1 MPARGNFRIS
11 GITSYRKNLDLCDSD
26 FFYKSSITM
35 KQHTTN
41 YINTF
46 IEVAEDCPV
55 SQAQVPP
62 EKKEKTLASLQYEKL
77 IKNPYQ
83 YTSDDIIFE
92 GYALKNDISEG
103 EKENARN
110 QFFSKG
116 QACLRSSPLA
126 KRYGFGIHHNAEGK
140 VAIVPMENENY
151 QHFLKDPSIRKTK
164 AMRSKR
170 K

>member
-1 MPARGNFRIS
+1 M
-11 GITSYRKNLDLCDSD
+11 
-26 FFYKSSITM
+26 M
-35 KQHTTN
+35 KLHTTN

-55 SQAQVPP
+55 SQAQIPP
-62 EKKEKTLASLQYEKL
+62 DKKEKTLANLQYEK
-77 IKNPYQ
+77 ISKHPYQ
-83 YTSDDIIFE
+83 YSSDDIIFE
-92 GYALKNDISEG
+92 CYAFKNDISEN
-103 EKENARN
+103 EKQEARN

-126 KRYGFGIHHNAEGK
+126 KRYGFGFHHNKEGK
-140 VAIVPMENENY
+140 VALFPIESKEY
-151 QHFLKDPSIRKTK
+151 QNLLNNPDIAKTK

>member
-1 MPARGNFRIS
+1 
-11 GITSYRKNLDLCDSD
+11 
-26 FFYKSSITM
+26 M

-46 IEVAEDCPV
+46 IEVAEDCPI
-55 SQAQVPP
+55 SISQVPP
-62 EKKEKTLASLQYEKL
+62 EKKEKTLASLQYEQI

-92 GYALKNDISEG
+92 SFAIKNDISEN
-103 EKENARN
+103 EKQMEREK
-110 QFFSKG
+110 FFSKG
-116 QACLRSSPLA
+116 QACLRASPLA
-126 KRYGFGIHHNAEGK
+126 KRYGFGIHHNHEGK
-140 VAIVPMENENY
+140 VALFPIESKEY
-151 QHFLKDPSIRKTK
+151 YDFLNDNSIAKVK